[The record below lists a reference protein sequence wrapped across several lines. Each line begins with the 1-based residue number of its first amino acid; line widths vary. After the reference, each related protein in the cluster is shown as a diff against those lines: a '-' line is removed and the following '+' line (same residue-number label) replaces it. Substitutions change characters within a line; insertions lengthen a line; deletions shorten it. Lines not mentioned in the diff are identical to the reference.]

1 MTTDRKLM
9 QMALEALELEAT
21 RTPIPETAA
30 AIEAL
35 RARLAEPEP
44 EPVAALKWL
53 PAPIKT
59 EWGEGMVNADVEID
73 RDHTLT
79 LYCEEDQTAKVDA
92 MFSPTR
98 RPLTPVQE
106 AAPELLEALCAL
118 VLNIDAGGPSLD
130 AMRDARAAIAK
141 AGGNDE
147 RST

>member
-1 MTTDRKLM
+1 MTDRALM
-9 QMALEALELEAT
+9 QQALEALELEAT

-30 AIEAL
+30 AMAAL
-35 RARLAEPEP
+35 RARLAAAER

-79 LYCEEDQTAKVDA
+79 LYCEKDQTAKVDA

-98 RPLTPVQE
+98 RPLTPVE
-106 AAPELLEALCAL
+106 IAAMWRKFSSEEGFTTAQF
-118 VLNIDAGGPSLD
+118 VRNF
-130 AMRDARAAIAK
+130 ARAIERAHNIT
-141 AGGNDE
+141 GGNDE
-147 RST
+147 